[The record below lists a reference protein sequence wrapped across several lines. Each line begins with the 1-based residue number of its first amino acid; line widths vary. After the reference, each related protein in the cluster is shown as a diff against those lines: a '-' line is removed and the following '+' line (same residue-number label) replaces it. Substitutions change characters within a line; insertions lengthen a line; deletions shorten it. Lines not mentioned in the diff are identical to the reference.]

1 MNCLQLDPSPV
12 LKLPGRES
20 QETIAN
26 LVRPRVLSPARTYRH
41 CQSNRSHRKGREQTL
56 NYSRDSKWKVTWWQR
71 YECHWPLSEQT
82 SITAGTSRQL
92 VTVAGFIIHRRTA
105 QPRSS
110 ITDRR
115 SRGRH
120 SIPIFS
126 PESVAEK
133 RKRPR
138 WISRMR
144 PGHSLKLRFPLGI
157 SAARFFSNWLS
168 ARAGRSVLRAC
179 DSKANFIS
187 AARIDNLVW

>member
-1 MNCLQLDPSPV
+1 VASAVRKLSSARSLVVMNCLQLDPSPV

-71 YECHWPLSEQT
+71 YECHWPLSERT

-92 VTVAGFIIHRRTA
+92 VTVGGFIIHPRTA
-105 QPRSS
+105 RPRSS

-120 SIPIFS
+120 SIPIFPLDQS
-126 PESVAEK
+126 RRNESVRDEFHECDRVIRSNSDSHWGFQPLDFFKLAECPSWTK
-133 RKRPR
+133 RT
-138 WISRMR
+138 
-144 PGHSLKLRFPLGI
+144 
-157 SAARFFSNWLS
+157 ARL
-168 ARAGRSVLRAC
+168 
-179 DSKANFIS
+179 
-187 AARIDNLVW
+187 